1 MARCQPTICLLIP
14 VLLLGVVLAACNE
27 NTLMRPGVTDVRFQS
42 PPTEVDILLVVDDSC
57 SMEDEQTKLS
67 DGFADFVE
75 FFNVADVD
83 YHIGITTTDMDDPDK
98 RGRLMGEVPIITRDT
113 AGADDVFKNNVK
125 VGIEGSGNERGL
137 DAAARALGD
146 TMTQGDNAG
155 FFREDALLSVIFV
168 SDEEDAG
175 HYGVNDYINFFRE
188 LNGQR
193 RRDSFNASVL
203 IGVDSESLEPADCG
217 LSAANPNAGA
227 RAARRYW
234 DVADQTGGVVAS
246 ICEDEFADVVNRMG
260 LASSRLLDTFLL
272 ERQPDQDSL
281 SVTLFLDQEDTSGI
295 ELPVDEEVSE
305 YPWVYEQD
313 LDTFTYQ
320 VRFTDLTRLPP
331 IGSRVVIRYELY

>member
-27 NTLMRPGVTDVRFQS
+27 NTLKRPGVTDVRFQS